1 MATAEQIKALV
12 HSYGE
17 NDDARFFSIA
27 MQVAASEAKKGNV
40 DFAKELKAIID
51 RAKQRNALE
60 SPAARAIP
68 IAAPRG
74 ELADLLTAY
83 YPQTRLNEMVLTSRL
98 ADRLHRIVEE
108 QKHLDRLK
116 AHDLHPRQR
125 LLLVGPPGCGKTM
138 TASALA
144 GELGLPLL
152 VVRLE
157 GLITKYMG
165 ETSAKLRLI
174 FDAVERTRAVYLFDE
189 FDSIGLERGSS
200 SDVGEIRRIL
210 NSFLMFMERQTGASL
225 LIAATNHAHALD
237 AALFRRFDDLLE
249 FDLPTSELITK
260 TLKQRLANVRVER
273 GINWKTVARKAEGMS
288 YAEIGKACNEAVK
301 QMLLADR
308 RTLTKA
314 ELLGALE
321 ERRMFLKRGK
331 PGPGV
336 TDA

>member
-17 NDDARFFSIA
+17 NDGARFFSVA
-27 MQVAASEAKKGNV
+27 MQVAANEAKKGNT
-40 DFAKELKAIID
+40 DFANELKAIVD
-51 RAKQRNALE
+51 RAKQRGTGDLQVGRPV
-60 SPAARAIP
+60 S

-83 YPQTRLNEMVLTSRL
+83 YPQTRLKDMVLDPDLAKRL
-98 ADRLHRIVEE
+98 TRIVDE
-108 QKHLDRLK
+108 QRHLDRLK

-157 GLITKYMG
+157 GLITKFMG
-165 ETSAKLRLI
+165 ETSAKLRMI

-189 FDSIGLERGSS
+189 FDSIGFERGRG

-225 LIAATNHAHALD
+225 LIAATNHAHTLD

-249 FDLPTSELITK
+249 FTLPTPTLAAR

-273 GINWKTVARKAEGMS
+273 GMRWPHVARSAVGMS
-288 YAEIGKACNEAVK
+288 YAEIIKACNEAVK

-308 RTLTKA
+308 EILTTR
-314 ELLGALE
+314 ELTEALT
-321 ERRMFLKRGK
+321 ERRTFLKRGK
-331 PGPGV
+331 S
-336 TDA
+336 

>member
-17 NDDARFFSIA
+17 SDDARFYSVA
-27 MQVAASEAKKGNV
+27 MQVAANEAKKGNV
-40 DFAKELKAIID
+40 EFASTLKALIE
-51 RAKQRNALE
+51 RAKQRGHSDLQVGRPV
-60 SPAARAIP
+60 S

-83 YPQTRLNEMVLTSRL
+83 YPQTRLGDMVLAPKLSI
-98 ADRLHRIVEE
+98 RLHRIIEE
-108 QKHLDRLK
+108 QRHLDRLK

-157 GLITKYMG
+157 GLITKFMG
-165 ETSAKLRLI
+165 ETSAKLRLV
-174 FDAVERTRAVYLFDE
+174 FDAVEQTRAVYLFDE
-189 FDSIGLERGSS
+189 FDSIGTERGRG

-237 AALFRRFDDLLE
+237 AALFRRFDDLIE
-249 FDLPTSELITK
+249 FTLPSGELVVR
-260 TLKQRLANVRVER
+260 TLKRRLVKVRLEGR
-273 GINWKTVARKAEGMS
+273 ISWTQVARSATGMS
-288 YAEIGKACNEAVK
+288 YAEIVKACNEAVK
-301 QMLLADR
+301 QMLLNNR
-308 RTLTKA
+308 EILTKK
-314 ELLGALE
+314 ELIGALE
-321 ERRMFLKRGK
+321 ERRTFLKRGK
-331 PGPGV
+331 MPS
-336 TDA
+336 A

>member
-17 NDDARFFSIA
+17 NDGARFFSVA
-27 MQVAASEAKKGNV
+27 MQVAANEAKKGNT
-40 DFAKELKAIID
+40 DFANELKAIVD
-51 RAKQRNALE
+51 RAKQRGTGDLQVGRPV
-60 SPAARAIP
+60 S

-83 YPQTRLNEMVLTSRL
+83 YPQTRLKDMVLDPDLAKRL
-98 ADRLHRIVEE
+98 TRIVDE
-108 QKHLDRLK
+108 QRHLDRLK

-157 GLITKYMG
+157 GLITKFMG
-165 ETSAKLRLI
+165 ETSAKLRMI

-189 FDSIGLERGSS
+189 FDSIGFERGRG

-225 LIAATNHAHALD
+225 LIAATNHAHTLD

-249 FDLPTSELITK
+249 FTLPTPALAAR

-273 GINWKTVARKAEGMS
+273 DVRWPNVARAAVGMS
-288 YAEIGKACNEAVK
+288 YAEIIKACNEAVK

-308 RTLTKA
+308 EILTTK
-314 ELLGALE
+314 ELTGALT
-321 ERRMFLKRGK
+321 ERRTFLKRGK
-331 PGPGV
+331 S
-336 TDA
+336 